1 MYALTICAFAKV
13 VSLPRDLGFA
23 REELVSQKLD
33 VIIYPEVGNCRMKN
47 VESALTY
54 GLFVQLGMDK
64 TTYML
69 SFSRLAPIQAVW
81 WGNPDTSGVP
91 TIDYRLTSEYEHEN
105 YRSHYTENTFMMR
118 YVYSTFVSNTTKLI

>member
-1 MYALTICAFAKV
+1 
-13 VSLPRDLGFA
+13 
-23 REELVSQKLD
+23 
-33 VIIYPEVGNCRMKN
+33 
-47 VESALTY
+47 
-54 GLFVQLGMDK
+54 MDK

-105 YRSHYTENTFMMR
+105 YHSHYTEKTFPLR
-118 YVYSTFVSNTTKLI
+118 YIPSIFVFKQQYTNSAIVHVGGWDFFTNLINYRQRMPLEKKFAARSKNVLIFHQISGSTCQ